1 MGLFVSND
9 LMSVQSYSLP
19 LRGNA
24 QLCLLI
30 AAHAAS
36 NLFHRSSA
44 SSGNCS
50 NLISVTGHRL
60 REALAATNMTRLL
73 FDEVGKIG
81 FSKLPEVAIKWP
93 PETQPGKA
101 TQHAVSV
108 NFRNR
113 VALIPDAS
121 KLGQHATR
129 FGAWFANQ
137 LEEPT

>member
-1 MGLFVSND
+1 M
-9 LMSVQSYSLP
+9 
-19 LRGNA
+19 
-24 QLCLLI
+24 LI

-60 REALAATNMTRLL
+60 RAELAATTTTRLL

-108 NFRNR
+108 SFRSQ
-113 VALIPDAS
+113 VALAPDAP
-121 KLGQHATR
+121 KLGQYAILS
-129 FGAWFANQ
+129 GAWFARQ
-137 LEEPT
+137 LEETS